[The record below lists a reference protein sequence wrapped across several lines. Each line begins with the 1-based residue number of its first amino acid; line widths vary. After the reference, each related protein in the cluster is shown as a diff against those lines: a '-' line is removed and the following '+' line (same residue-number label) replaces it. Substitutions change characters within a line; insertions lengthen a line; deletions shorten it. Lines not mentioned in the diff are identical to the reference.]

1 MFDSANLDHR
11 IDKATFQREEQKLR
25 EMLLHAQYD
34 LKENGR
40 FPVVIL
46 IAGVEG
52 AGKGE
57 TVNLLNEWMDPRFIH
72 THAFPDLSDEERER
86 PLMWRYWRAL
96 PPKGTIGIFFGAWH
110 TDTQSNFWVDQG
122 WGGAGNTW
130 ITADTWFSGEL
141 YP

>member
-11 IDKATFQREEQKLR
+11 IDKATFQREERKLR

-34 LKENGR
+34 LKENGS

-57 TVNLLNEWMDPRFIH
+57 AVNLLNEWMDPRLLQAIRRVH
-72 THAFPDLSDEERER
+72 
-86 PLMWRYWRAL
+86 
-96 PPKGTIGIFFGAWH
+96 
-110 TDTQSNFWVDQG
+110 QG
-122 WGGAGNTW
+122 VRT
-130 ITADTWFSGEL
+130 FSA
-141 YP
+141 